1 MERLG
6 SKELREL
13 DDLLSSIT
21 TTIDKVLMVLARS
34 DSDRV
39 SSNDR
44 SLEEEALD
52 IEKAVMELRLSA
64 RGAYRYMVVREGAD
78 AEK

>member
-1 MERLG
+1 MKRLG
-6 SKELREL
+6 SKELQEL

-44 SLEEEALD
+44 SLEEDALD

-64 RGAYRYMVVREGAD
+64 RSAYRYMVAREDAD